1 MSVSIKALGI
11 DRLGI
16 EERLALIGELWDSLD
31 ASAATIPVSEVQRVE
46 LQSRLAEHQRNPD
59 DVVTWD
65 DAKAS
70 LTKRLL
76 G

>member
-1 MSVSIKALGI
+1 MTVSIKALGI

-31 ASAATIPVSEVQRVE
+31 VDAAAIPVSDAQKQE
-46 LQSRLAEHQRNPD
+46 LRNRLAEHYRNPD
-59 DVVTWD
+59 EVIAWD
-65 DAKAS
+65 DAKAA
-70 LTKRLL
+70 LTKRLQ